1 MARIIDLTLPIYHG
15 APTMPLDPKCA
26 VIVHHTI
33 DSMKY
38 NITQLIISTHQ
49 GTHLDAPY
57 HFFDDGVTVDKLDLH
72 KCVGNAHVLHL
83 THVKPG
89 YALKPEDLEPF
100 ESRISRDSRI
110 LVRTNW
116 WRRFPKKEYFF
127 DGPMISP
134 ELARWLAKRRIAMLG
149 LETPGV
155 HPIEW
160 ERVHKILLG
169 AEIVIVEGLAYL
181 NRIRKESVFFIAAP
195 LKLKGRDGSP
205 IRALAIED
213 AASYR

>member
-15 APTMPLDPKCA
+15 APTMPWDPKCA

-33 DSMKY
+33 ESMKY

-57 HFFDDGVTVDKLDLH
+57 HFFNDGITVDKLDLN
-72 KCVGNAHVLHL
+72 KCVGDAHVLDL
-83 THVKPG
+83 ALVGPKCS
-89 YALKPEDLEPF
+89 LKPRDLEPF
-100 ESRISRDSRI
+100 ESRIHPGSRI
-110 LVRTNW
+110 ILRTNW
-116 WRRFPKKEYFF
+116 WRHFPKKEYFS

-134 ELARWLAKRRIAMLG
+134 ELARWLARKKIAMLG

-155 HPIEW
+155 HPVEW
-160 ERVHKILLG
+160 EKVHKILLG

-181 NRIRKESVFFIAAP
+181 NKIKKQKVFFIAAP
-195 LKLKGRDGSP
+195 LPLKGRDGSP
-205 IRALAIED
+205 VRAMAIED
-213 AASYR
+213 VESYR

>member
-1 MARIIDLTLPIYHG
+1 MAKPIDLTLPVYHG

-49 GTHLDAPY
+49 GTHLDAPF
-57 HFFDDGVTVDKLDLH
+57 HFFRDGVTVDKLDLH
-72 KCVGNAHVLHL
+72 KCVGDAHVLDF
-83 THVKPG
+83 THVPSK
-89 YALKPEDLEPF
+89 YSLKPKDFKPF
-100 ESRISRDSRI
+100 ESRINPDSRI
-110 LVRTNW
+110 ILRTNW
-116 WRRFPKKEYFF
+116 WRRFPKKEYFS

-134 ELARWLAKRRIAMLG
+134 ELARWLAKKKIAMLG

-160 ERVHKILLG
+160 EKVHKILLG

-181 NRIRKESVFFIAAP
+181 HKIKKEDIFFIAAP
-195 LKLKGRDGSP
+195 LRLKGRDGSP
-205 IRALAIED
+205 VRAMAIED
-213 AASYR
+213 MESYR